1 MTTQGLF
8 IGQTPPKGLSE
19 LLATTRVRFAWTP
32 DELAD
37 VPAASI
43 EDRTASLSSGTKGAE
58 PTSPGDLGRSLP
70 LSETR
75 FEPVEDTLSETDY
88 ADRPDGVVVSLVLL
102 GATFTAGGFAGF
114 LLALLLR

>member
-1 MTTQGLF
+1 MATQGLF

-32 DELAD
+32 DEPAG

-43 EDRTASLSSGTKGAE
+43 EDQTASLSSRTKGAE
-58 PTSPGDLGRSLP
+58 PTSPGDLGRSLQP
-70 LSETR
+70 SETH
-75 FEPVEDTLSETDY
+75 FEPVEDTMSETDC

-102 GATFTAGGFAGF
+102 GATLTIGGFAGF